1 MDVWCVVPRV
11 PRVPRGMGQYIRP
24 WMGRAG
30 RNEDE
35 GSVQVPRG
43 VGGKGVMKM
52 KY

>member
-1 MDVWCVVPRV
+1 MDVWCVIPRV
-11 PRVPRGMGQYIRP
+11 PRVPRGMG
-24 WMGRAG
+24 WAG